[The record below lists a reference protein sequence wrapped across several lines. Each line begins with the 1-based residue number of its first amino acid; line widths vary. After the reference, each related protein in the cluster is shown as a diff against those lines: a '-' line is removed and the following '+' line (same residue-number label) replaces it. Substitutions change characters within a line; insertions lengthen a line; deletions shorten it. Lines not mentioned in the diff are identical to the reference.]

1 MLPKIAGTIKKH
13 IAILH
18 SDDALKTLFPK
29 DCFSTI
35 YKRNKNL
42 KELVAPSI
50 YPKKINTWTSRI
62 KSCTNC
68 DISKNYAI
76 FGNTFI
82 CTVTGNSYF
91 IRGQLNC
98 ESINSIYLITCS
110 KCLHTVCR
118 FSCQVWN

>member
-42 KELVAPSI
+42 KELVAASV
-50 YPKKINTWTSRI
+50 YPKKINT
-62 KSCTNC
+62 
-68 DISKNYAI
+68 
-76 FGNTFI
+76 
-82 CTVTGNSYF
+82 
-91 IRGQLNC
+91 
-98 ESINSIYLITCS
+98 
-110 KCLHTVCR
+110 
-118 FSCQVWN
+118 